1 MSVSIH
7 PLPPP
12 PLHNTMHS
20 ETRPTSF
27 TGDGS
32 DKLVKESPCSPN
44 QTPPTFRP
52 DQFSKPIGGV
62 RNVKRSL
69 TLRPLLLLFI
79 GHPSRR
85 STMAASSS
93 SISLLYFSGYM
104 HILHLCYNSMTKLAV
119 FFPPPTI
126 FWVRLCVYELIL
138 WSGLLRIFRFFWL
151 FYVSFY
157 VDYCFWLLHGL
168 LLPCLCW

>member
-44 QTPPTFRP
+44 QTPPTFRS
-52 DQFSKPIGGV
+52 DQFCKPIGGV

-119 FFPPPTI
+119 FFSTPYH
-126 FWVRLCVYELIL
+126 FLSAFVCVWVDIVI
-138 WSGLLRIFRFFWL
+138 WVVKNFPFFWL